1 MAARNKGNQWQK
13 KSFKFSVSSGDKQY
27 EKCDRC
33 KAQGE
38 KCKVCNNYSE
48 FIDRGF
54 VIIKR

>member
-1 MAARNKGNQWQK
+1 MKGCQFQK
-13 KSFKFSVSSGDKQY
+13 KRFTVPMSSG
-27 EKCDRC
+27 EKAYTKCERC

-38 KCKVCNNYSE
+38 KCKICQDGSE